1 MSKLDRIFNQMFS
14 RQQYKLCV
22 LVYLQQEELQE
33 QNNNKNLGASDY
45 GRANESMYIIY
56 GYI

>member
-45 GRANESMYIIY
+45 GRANESMYIDI
-56 GYI
+56 